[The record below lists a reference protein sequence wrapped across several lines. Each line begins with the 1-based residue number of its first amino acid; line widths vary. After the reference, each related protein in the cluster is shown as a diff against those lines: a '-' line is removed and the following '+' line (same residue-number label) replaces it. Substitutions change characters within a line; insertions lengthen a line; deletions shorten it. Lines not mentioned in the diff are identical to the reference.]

1 MIVSLD
7 IVKQE
12 EKLKGISEEKLK
24 RKLKALEKS
33 IRKYTNN
40 KFLDT
45 RIRFNGSIQ
54 GGKLISEIGTYLKPS
69 DNIELTHCL
78 SDGPYTVNEVDGKII
93 TIDDNNLIDCRHLVV
108 TKIAYPEDIQERCY
122 KYAKMGFWITRQSW
136 NKI

>member
-54 GGKLISEIGTYLKPS
+54 SGKLISEIGTYLKS
-69 DNIELTHCL
+69 DDNIELTHCL
-78 SDGPYTVNEVDGKII
+78 SDGPYTVNEVDGETI
-93 TIDDNNLIDCRHLVV
+93 TIDDSNLIDCKYLVV
-108 TKIAYPEDIQERCY
+108 TKIVYPEDIQERCY
-122 KYAKMGFWITRQSW
+122 
-136 NKI
+136 